1 MGIIDKSITHAH
13 LNFSTQPSVIFL
25 QSPSKSVPILSVI
38 LSTAEV
44 PF

>member
-1 MGIIDKSITHAH
+1 MQVLDKSTTHAY
-13 LNFSTQPSVIFL
+13 LNFSTQHSVIFL